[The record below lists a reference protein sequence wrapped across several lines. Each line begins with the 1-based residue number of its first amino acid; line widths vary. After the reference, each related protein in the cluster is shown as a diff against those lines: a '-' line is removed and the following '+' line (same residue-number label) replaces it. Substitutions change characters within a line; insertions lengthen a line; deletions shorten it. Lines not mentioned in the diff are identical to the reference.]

1 MKKRITALLLCL
13 VMVFSLIPTSV
24 WATES
29 PATDAGSG
37 GIEERDP
44 NALTKEEVK
53 AILQGSNAL
62 VAVKCINPNGGCNV
76 NPVKYGLAASTFT
89 MEKNEEN
96 GYTLTVETAPFVAA
110 YSNSGQGRGL
120 PHDLYSAE
128 TLTWKLSREND
139 VWTVKPAVE
148 GVDDTILVTHIPEA
162 TYDVLKGMKGGIDT
176 RCVNKTTAYTNYG
189 VIAGLVG
196 ESAASAQVVKNADG
210 AYILTISTK
219 NFADAA
225 SKHNDRVHDLLTG
238 ETANFVLSL
247 KNDAGKYVWTATP
260 VTDADGICEV
270 AHRVKVTFDQNYT
283 NAPATTEAMYK
294 YNTAEV
300 MGGAFPADPSRSGY
314 VFQGWNTKADGT
326 GDAFSNATAV
336 TEDVTVYAQW
346 GQLHPVQLVIYRNG
360 DTSKAYKTVS
370 LDPQLKGTVIDLND
384 VDIGKYYT
392 GNYEFYGWY
401 DDGLWNIYK
410 ANVAAGKDAPAGL
423 TTKTVNGWTNFKCM
437 VYDYENV
444 VYFQTKEAMEA
455 YQADHSK
462 TEGIVKSVKALHG
475 SALPTVDAP
484 EATRAGYT
492 FQYWSREGQSVNVTG
507 QTVNGWTNLY
517 GVWKIVPHNIYAFTR
532 LNSAFAP
539 LTKAEFGG
547 FIKLNAT
554 TLKDNLGLNVEY
566 NENGYISIGK
576 FNFDAMPLTED
587 MYFGDDAELDAVKAQ
602 SINLENGVSADTA
615 DQIAWTFLYQVD
627 NSDYMTEAGYPT
639 DDENGY
645 QLAGNL
651 NVAAVMF
658 NAGGDNVENMPAVNY
673 TYDDGFYQIHDF
685 YFAGKDFTL
694 PADPTREGYIFK
706 GWEATVIPGEDDA
719 DCYADPTTDAGA
731 ETQTL
736 YKAGDTYTITDG
748 GVIFTAQWEKKT
760 YTIAASLYLNDSE
773 SPVMVDSGAYKWTHR
788 YGGEYGVTIDYT
800 EMLDTLKNK
809 ALEADKANKPYDAEI
824 TLYFP
829 GSDKV
834 FNTAVTT
841 YGQNT
846 ARWQEIN
853 GGNIAYIKG
862 VATTS
867 YEVIFKDENGNE
879 IETKIVEYGKTVASV
894 DPDDKYGYNFVG
906 WVDQDGNAFTFDN
919 DGNSVTKITHKTVLT
934 AQWAKKVY
942 TIGPDLRINGGET
955 VKAPGKNYSWS
966 PRYSGEYQDVIDYD
980 KVFKDLTA
988 KVEEVDKDNDPSKIE
1003 IKLCFPGKTPA
1014 NTDEGGLFNEVITY
1028 FGQEGAG
1035 WNPGVKNTA
1044 YIWGYAT
1051 TYYDVIFDSN
1061 GGTAV
1066 VTQKNV
1072 QYGTTATEPENPT
1085 KYGYNF
1091 TGWVDEDGNAFDFD
1105 TKITHKTVL
1114 TAQWAKKD
1122 YVIASDLR
1130 INGGDANLADGK
1142 TYAWTHRY
1150 GGKFEETID
1159 YQPMLDALKARAMK
1173 VDAAN
1178 GPVDSVVTLCFPGS
1192 DKLFNDAV
1200 KTYGQDTANWQAAN
1214 NTAYIWGYATN
1225 VYAVTFNYGTEDIK
1239 NEILKVNFGDT
1250 ITKSEPK
1257 RDGYKFTGWYDE
1269 NGNLFDFATPIT
1281 KSMTLTAGWEI
1292 IPHDIYAYARL
1303 NSSFGQLTTSEWG
1316 DDIKLNAETLKN
1328 LGLEIGYNGNGYIS
1342 IGKFTFNA
1350 MALTDDLY
1358 FDDETTAAVLEA
1370 LKKDIVLETGVS
1382 ADTAAKIAWTF
1393 LYQADDSEDSDYM
1406 YKSGYPATD
1415 KDSYQLSGNLFLAA
1429 AMFDAGDVGEDE
1441 VKGMP
1446 AVNYTFDDVFA
1457 IHDFY
1462 LPGTEIELPAL
1473 ERTGYTFLGWEVKV
1487 IPSDDVA
1494 NYADADA
1501 EKTLVEAGKYTITEG
1516 GAIFTAQ
1523 WKINT
1528 YNVTFDSNGGSAVE
1542 SQQVDYRA
1550 KVTKPAEPTREGYHF
1565 MGWFNG
1571 DKEWNFDEDTM
1582 GAGDMTLTAKWE
1594 INEYT
1599 VSFDSKG
1606 GTKVDSQI
1614 VKHGDTADKP
1624 SNPRRNGYVFKGWY
1638 LDGQKFDFSTPI
1650 TGDTTLTARWATKTS
1665 GGSNS
1670 SSDTTTK
1677 DNGKTVKSGKTFD
1690 GGIALYVGLSVLS
1703 ATGSALVITK
1713 KKRG

>member
-24 WATES
+24 WASELPVE
-29 PATDAGSG
+29 PAKTPTFSDVKVQVKCSADSTHDRTYDLSNEDFRSSSSNLWDHPDYGTWHYTIVLNRAELIKQFDKDTGKIHTDTT
-37 GIEERDP
+37 P
-44 NALTKEEVK
+44 NADTRITLNWDSDKEEWVQSSSEPVVIK
-53 AILQGSNAL
+53 CECNGTVEIDPDAPTTDDLKDCL
-62 VAVKCINPNGGCNV
+62 VTVKCINPNDNCWDTPKLGLLGGN
-76 NPVKYGLAASTFT
+76 S
-89 MEKNEEN
+89 
-96 GYTLTVETAPFVAA
+96 GYTLKKQEDGTYTVTVQADPFVDY
-110 YSNSGQGRGL
+110 YSRLKSKTHATHER
-120 PHDLYSAE
+120 YSAE
-128 TLTWKLSREND
+128 TLTWKLSRENGAW
-139 VWTVKPAVE
+139 VAKPAVE

-247 KNDAGKYVWTATP
+247 SKNDAGKYVWTATP

-283 NAPATTEAMYK
+283 NAPAATEAMYK
-294 YNTAEV
+294 YDTAEV
-300 MGGAFPADPSRSGY
+300 MEGTFPADPSRSGY

-370 LDPQLKGTVIDLND
+370 LDPQLKGTPIDLTQLKISD
-384 VDIGKYYT
+384 YYT

-401 DDGLWNIYK
+401 DDGLWNVYK
-410 ANVAAGKDAPAGL
+410 ANVAAGEDAPAGL
-423 TTKTVNGWTNFKCM
+423 TTKTVNGWTNLKCM

-475 SALPTVDAP
+475 STLPTVDAP

-517 GVWKIVPHNIYAFTR
+517 GVWTITPHNIYAYAR
-532 LNSAFAP
+532 LNSYFAP
-539 LTKAEFGG
+539 LTAAEFEDTITLNADTLKRLGLGSYNRLG
-547 FIKLNAT
+547 FIP
-554 TLKDNLGLNVEY
+554 
-566 NENGYISIGK
+566 IGT
-576 FNFDAMPLTED
+576 FNFAGMPLVDD
-587 MYFGDDAELDAVKAQ
+587 MYFDDDTLDAVADAATDA
-602 SINLENGVSADTA
+602 IDNRTIDLRPGVDSSTA
-615 DQIAWTFLYQVD
+615 AKIDWTVLYKTFNEED
-627 NSDYMTEAGYPT
+627 MAPGYIT
-639 DDENGY
+639 DDGEGY
-645 QLAGNL
+645 QLSGNL
-651 NVAAVMF
+651 NLATVAF
-658 NAGGDNVENMPAVNY
+658 NAGKGVDPNDVKNMPAVNY
-673 TYDDGFYQIHDF
+673 TYEGFGIHDF
-685 YFAGKDFTL
+685 YFTGNVFDL
-694 PADPTREGYIFK
+694 PENVPTREGYIFK
-706 GWEATVIPGEDDA
+706 GWSAKRLGDIVV
-719 DCYADPTTDAGA
+719 YSDPTTDAGA
-731 ETQTL
+731 EDEPL
-736 YKAGDTYTITDG
+736 YKAGDEYSITAQ

-760 YTIAASLYLNDSE
+760 YTIAASLYLNDST

-788 YGGEYGVTIDYT
+788 YGGKYGDTIDYQP
-800 EMLDTLKNK
+800 MIDALKAR
-809 ALEADKANKPYDAEI
+809 ALKVDAANEPYADATKV

-853 GGNIAYIKG
+853 GSNIAYIKG
-862 VATTS
+862 VVTTS
-867 YEVIFKDENGNE
+867 YEVIFKAEDGTE
-879 IETKIVEYGKTVASV
+879 IETKIVEYGKTVASA
-894 DPDDKYGYNFVG
+894 DPGDKYGYNFVG

-919 DGNSVTKITHKTVLT
+919 DGNSVTEITRKTVLT

-988 KVEEVDKDNDPSKIE
+988 KVEEVDKDNKPSKIE

-1028 FGQEGAG
+1028 FGQKGAS

-1051 TYYDVIFDSN
+1051 TYYDVSFDSK

-1066 VTQKNV
+1066 DTQKNV
-1072 QYGTTATEPENPT
+1072 QYGTTATKPENPT
-1085 KYGYNF
+1085 REGYRFLGWF
-1091 TGWVDEDGNAFDFD
+1091 TEDGKAFDF
-1105 TKITHKTVL
+1105 
-1114 TAQWAKKD
+1114 
-1122 YVIASDLR
+1122 S
-1130 INGGDANLADGK
+1130 
-1142 TYAWTHRY
+1142 
-1150 GGKFEETID
+1150 
-1159 YQPMLDALKARAMK
+1159 
-1173 VDAAN
+1173 
-1178 GPVDSVVTLCFPGS
+1178 
-1192 DKLFNDAV
+1192 
-1200 KTYGQDTANWQAAN
+1200 
-1214 NTAYIWGYATN
+1214 
-1225 VYAVTFNYGTEDIK
+1225 
-1239 NEILKVNFGDT
+1239 
-1250 ITKSEPK
+1250 
-1257 RDGYKFTGWYDE
+1257 
-1269 NGNLFDFATPIT
+1269 TPIT
-1281 KSMTLTAGWEI
+1281 KSMTLTAKWEI
-1292 IPHDIYAYARL
+1292 VNINAYIIPITSDGTQLVGDGFDMALAASTLSRVGLPGYEDEDAVRIHFATFA
-1303 NSSFGQLTTSEWG
+1303 SSAGLADA
-1316 DDIKLNAETLKN
+1316 DDYFPGTDPLVVKAVADLKN
-1328 LGLEIGYNGNGYIS
+1328 GLERRFAAGVNVAKADGIMS
-1342 IGKFTFNA
+1342 K
-1350 MALTDDLY
+1350 TDWTYLHVGEL
-1358 FDDETTAAVLEA
+1358 DDE
-1370 LKKDIVLETGVS
+1370 D
-1382 ADTAAKIAWTF
+1382 DTNF
-1393 LYQADDSEDSDYM
+1393 
-1406 YKSGYPATD
+1406 
-1415 KDSYQLSGNLFLAA
+1415 LSGNLVFYSAR
-1429 AMFDAGDVGEDE
+1429 FVTEDSE
-1441 VKGMP
+1441 HVTGMP
-1446 AVNYTFDDVFA
+1446 NAEYTHNAVAVYDY
-1457 IHDFY
+1457 Y
-1462 LPGTEIELPAL
+1462 LDGETITIPDAVP
-1473 ERTGYTFLGWEVKV
+1473 ERYGYDFLGWSVKAV
-1487 IPSDDVA
+1487 PAENDKLLKAGDTVTVDGDV
-1494 NYADADA
+1494 
-1501 EKTLVEAGKYTITEG
+1501 V
-1516 GAIFTAQ
+1516 FTAQ
-1523 WKINT
+1523 WKL
-1528 YNVTFDSNGGSAVE
+1528 
-1542 SQQVDYRA
+1542 
-1550 KVTKPAEPTREGYHF
+1550 K
-1565 MGWFNG
+1565 
-1571 DKEWNFDEDTM
+1571 
-1582 GAGDMTLTAKWE
+1582 
-1594 INEYT
+1594 EYT

-1614 VKHGDTADKP
+1614 VEHGSTATKP
-1624 SNPRRNGYVFKGWY
+1624 GIPHRNDYTFKGWY
-1638 LDGQKFDFSTPI
+1638 LDGKKFDFSTPI
-1650 TGDTTLTARWATKTS
+1650 TGDITLVAVWATKTS

-1670 SSDTTTK
+1670 SSNTTTK
-1677 DNGKTVKSGKTFD
+1677 DNGKTVLSGRTFD

>member
-24 WATES
+24 WASELPVE
-29 PATDAGSG
+29 PAKTPTFSDVKVQVKCSADSTHDRTYDLSNEDFRSSSDTWNNPAYGTWHHTIVLNRATLIQQFNADTGTTHTDTT
-37 GIEERDP
+37 P
-44 NALTKEEVK
+44 NADTRITLDWDSANETWVQPSVAVIKCECNGTVEIDPEAPTTDDLK
-53 AILQGSNAL
+53 GCL
-62 VAVKCINPNGGCNV
+62 VTVKCINPNDNCWDTPKLGLLGGN
-76 NPVKYGLAASTFT
+76 S
-89 MEKNEEN
+89 
-96 GYTLTVETAPFVAA
+96 GYTLKKQEDGTYTVTVQADPFVDY
-110 YSNSGQGRGL
+110 YSRLKSKTHATHER
-120 PHDLYSAE
+120 YSAE

-139 VWTVKPAVE
+139 AWTAKPAVE
-148 GVDDTILVTHIPEA
+148 GVDDTILVTHMPEA

-210 AYILTISTK
+210 AYILTVSTK

-225 SKHNDRVHDLLTG
+225 SKHNDRKHDLRTG

-247 KNDAGKYVWTATP
+247 SKNDADKYVWTAMP
-260 VTDADGICEV
+260 VTEPDGICEV

-283 NAPATTEAMYK
+283 NAPAATEAMYK
-294 YNTAEV
+294 YDTAEV
-300 MGGAFPADPSRSGY
+300 MEGAFPADPSRSGY
-314 VFQGWNTKADGT
+314 VFQGWNTRADGT

-346 GQLHPVQLVIYRNG
+346 GQLHPVKLVIYRNG

-370 LDPQLKGTVIDLND
+370 LDPQLKGTSIDLTQLKISD
-384 VDIGKYYT
+384 YYT

-410 ANVAAGKDAPAGL
+410 ANVAAGEDAPAGL

-517 GVWKIVPHNIYAFTR
+517 GVWTITPHNICAFAR
-532 LNSAFAP
+532 VNSYFAP
-539 LTKAEFGG
+539 LTKDEFDTP
-547 FIKLNAT
+547 ITLNDAT
-554 TLKDNLGLNVEY
+554 LSRLGLGSY
-566 NENGYISIGK
+566 NTLGYISIGVLK
-576 FNFDAMPLTED
+576 NFDKMPLTD
-587 MYFGDDAELDAVKAQ
+587 DYFGDDAELTAVVEELAK
-602 SINLENGVSADTA
+602 SIVLEQGVDKETA
-615 DQIAWTFLYQVD
+615 EKIAWTALYRKD
-627 NSDYMTEAGYPT
+627 NGIYMDPGYPT

-645 QLAGNL
+645 QLSGNL
-651 NVAAVMF
+651 NLATVMF
-658 NAGGDNVENMPAVNY
+658 NAGKRVNPADVENMPAVNY
-673 TYDDGFYQIHDF
+673 VYDDVVEIHDF
-685 YFAGKDFTL
+685 YLSGNVFTL

-706 GWEATVIPGEDDA
+706 GWEATVISGEDDA
-719 DCYADPTTDAGA
+719 DCCADPTTDTGA

-736 YKAGDTYTITDG
+736 YKAGETYTITEG
-748 GVIFTAQWEKKT
+748 GVVFTAQWEKKT

-788 YGGEYGVTIDYT
+788 YGGKYGDTIDYT

-853 GGNIAYIKG
+853 GSNIAYIKG

-867 YEVIFKDENGNE
+867 YQVIFKAEDGTE
-879 IETKIVEYGKTVASV
+879 IETKIVEYGKTVASA
-894 DPDDKYGYNFVG
+894 DPGDKYGYNFVG
-906 WVDQDGNAFTFDN
+906 WFDQDGNAFTFDN
-919 DGNSVTKITHKTVLT
+919 DGNSVTEIT
-934 AQWAKKVY
+934 
-942 TIGPDLRINGGET
+942 R
-955 VKAPGKNYSWS
+955 
-966 PRYSGEYQDVIDYD
+966 
-980 KVFKDLTA
+980 
-988 KVEEVDKDNDPSKIE
+988 
-1003 IKLCFPGKTPA
+1003 
-1014 NTDEGGLFNEVITY
+1014 
-1028 FGQEGAG
+1028 
-1035 WNPGVKNTA
+1035 
-1044 YIWGYAT
+1044 
-1051 TYYDVIFDSN
+1051 
-1061 GGTAV
+1061 
-1066 VTQKNV
+1066 
-1072 QYGTTATEPENPT
+1072 
-1085 KYGYNF
+1085 
-1091 TGWVDEDGNAFDFD
+1091 
-1105 TKITHKTVL
+1105 KTVL

-1130 INGGDANLADGK
+1130 INGDVANLADGK

-1178 GPVDSVVTLCFPGS
+1178 GPVDSDVTLIVPGSKDKTKFNDVVTY
-1192 DKLFNDAV
+1192 
-1200 KTYGQDTANWQAAN
+1200 YGQDTANWQAAN
-1214 NTAYIWGYATN
+1214 KNTAYIWGYAVN
-1225 VYAVTFNYGTEDIK
+1225 YYNVTFDYGTEDIK
-1239 NEILKVNFGDT
+1239 NETLKVKFNDT
-1250 ITKSEPK
+1250 LTAPK
-1257 RDGYKFTGWYDE
+1257 PERDGYTFKGWYTDADCTE
-1269 NGNLFDFATPIT
+1269 GNEFNFTQGVT
-1281 KSMTLTAGWEI
+1281 KTMTLYAGW
-1292 IPHDIYAYARL
+1292 
-1303 NSSFGQLTTSEWG
+1303 Q
-1316 DDIKLNAETLKN
+1316 
-1328 LGLEIGYNGNGYIS
+1328 
-1342 IGKFTFNA
+1342 
-1350 MALTDDLY
+1350 
-1358 FDDETTAAVLEA
+1358 V
-1370 LKKDIVLETGVS
+1370 
-1382 ADTAAKIAWTF
+1382 
-1393 LYQADDSEDSDYM
+1393 
-1406 YKSGYPATD
+1406 
-1415 KDSYQLSGNLFLAA
+1415 
-1429 AMFDAGDVGEDE
+1429 
-1441 VKGMP
+1441 
-1446 AVNYTFDDVFA
+1446 
-1457 IHDFY
+1457 
-1462 LPGTEIELPAL
+1462 
-1473 ERTGYTFLGWEVKV
+1473 
-1487 IPSDDVA
+1487 
-1494 NYADADA
+1494 
-1501 EKTLVEAGKYTITEG
+1501 
-1516 GAIFTAQ
+1516 
-1523 WKINT
+1523 NT
-1528 YNVTFDSNGGSAVE
+1528 YVVTFDSNGGSAVE

-1638 LDGQKFDFSTPI
+1638 LDGEKFDFSTPI

>member
-24 WATES
+24 WATE
-29 PATDAGSG
+29 PPTTDTGSG
-37 GIEERDP
+37 GIEEQDP
-44 NALTKEEVK
+44 NALTEEGAK
-53 AILQGSNAL
+53 KILQESKAL

-89 MEKNEEN
+89 MEENEEN

-110 YSNSGQGRGL
+110 YSKSGQGRGL

-162 TYDVLKGMKGGIDT
+162 TYDVLKGMQGVIKT
-176 RCVNKTTAYTNYG
+176 RCVNNTTAYTEYG
-189 VIAGLVG
+189 VIAGVVG
-196 ESAASAQVVKNADG
+196 ESAQITKGEVSGTYN
-210 AYILTISTK
+210 LTVSTK

-225 SKHNDRVHDLLTG
+225 SKHNDRDHDLLTG
-238 ETANFVLSL
+238 ETAKFVLSL
-247 KNDAGKYVWTATP
+247 SKNDTTGKYVWTATP
-260 VTDADGICEV
+260 VTEPDGICEV

-283 NAPATTEAMYK
+283 NAPAATEAMYK
-294 YNTAEV
+294 YDTAEV
-300 MGGAFPADPSRSGY
+300 MEGAFPADPSRSGY

-410 ANVAAGKDAPAGL
+410 ANVAAGEDAPAGL

-517 GVWKIVPHNIYAFTR
+517 GNWTITPHNIYAYAR
-532 LNSAFAP
+532 LNSYFAP
-539 LTKAEFGG
+539 LTAAEFEDT
-547 FIKLNAT
+547 ITLNAD
-554 TLKDNLGLNVEY
+554 TLKRLGLGSY
-566 NENGYISIGK
+566 NRLGYIPVGT
-576 FNFDAMPLTED
+576 FNFAGMPLVDD
-587 MYFGDDAELDAVKAQ
+587 MYFDDDTLDAVADAAMDAIDNRTIDLRPGVDSSTAALIDWTVLYKT
-602 SINLENGVSADTA
+602 INEEDMAP
-615 DQIAWTFLYQVD
+615 
-627 NSDYMTEAGYPT
+627 GYIT
-639 DDENGY
+639 DDGEGY
-645 QLAGNL
+645 QLSGNL
-651 NVAAVMF
+651 NLATVAF
-658 NAGGDNVENMPAVNY
+658 NAGKGVDPDDVKNMPAVNY
-673 TYDDGFYQIHDF
+673 TYEGFGIHDF
-685 YFAGKDFTL
+685 YFTGNVFDL
-694 PADPTREGYIFK
+694 PENVPTREGYIFK
-706 GWEATVIPGEDDA
+706 GWSAKRLGDIVV
-719 DCYADPTTDAGA
+719 YSDPTTDAGA
-731 ETQTL
+731 EDEPL
-736 YKAGDTYTITDG
+736 YKAGDEYSITAQ

-760 YTIAASLYLNDSE
+760 YTIAASLYLNDST

-788 YGGEYGVTIDYT
+788 YGGKYGDTIDYT

-853 GGNIAYIKG
+853 GSNIAYIKG

-867 YEVIFKDENGNE
+867 YQVIFKAEDGTE
-879 IETKIVEYGKTVASV
+879 IETKIVEYGKTVASA

-966 PRYSGEYQDVIDYD
+966 PRYSGEYQDVINYD
-980 KVFKDLTA
+980 KVFEDLTA
-988 KVEEVDKDNDPSKIE
+988 KVEEVDKDNKPSKIE

-1014 NTDEGGLFNEVITY
+1014 NTDEGGLFNEVITR
-1028 FGQEGAG
+1028 FGQEGAS

-1051 TYYDVIFDSN
+1051 TYYDVSFDSN

-1066 VTQKNV
+1066 DTQKNV
-1072 QYGTTATEPENPT
+1072 QYGTTATKPENPT
-1085 KYGYNF
+1085 REGYRFLGWF
-1091 TGWVDEDGNAFDFD
+1091 TEDGKAFDF
-1105 TKITHKTVL
+1105 
-1114 TAQWAKKD
+1114 
-1122 YVIASDLR
+1122 S
-1130 INGGDANLADGK
+1130 
-1142 TYAWTHRY
+1142 
-1150 GGKFEETID
+1150 
-1159 YQPMLDALKARAMK
+1159 
-1173 VDAAN
+1173 
-1178 GPVDSVVTLCFPGS
+1178 
-1192 DKLFNDAV
+1192 
-1200 KTYGQDTANWQAAN
+1200 
-1214 NTAYIWGYATN
+1214 
-1225 VYAVTFNYGTEDIK
+1225 
-1239 NEILKVNFGDT
+1239 
-1250 ITKSEPK
+1250 
-1257 RDGYKFTGWYDE
+1257 
-1269 NGNLFDFATPIT
+1269 TPIT
-1281 KSMTLTAGWEI
+1281 KSMTLTAKWEI
-1292 IPHDIYAYARL
+1292 VNINAYIIPVTSDGTQLVGDGFDMALAASTLSRVGLPGYEDEDAVRIHFATFA
-1303 NSSFGQLTTSEWG
+1303 SSAGLADA
-1316 DDIKLNAETLKN
+1316 DDYFPGTDPLVVKAAADLKN
-1328 LGLEIGYNGNGYIS
+1328 GLERRFAAGVNEAKADGIMS
-1342 IGKFTFNA
+1342 K
-1350 MALTDDLY
+1350 TDWTYLHVGEL
-1358 FDDETTAAVLEA
+1358 DDEE
-1370 LKKDIVLETGVS
+1370 
-1382 ADTAAKIAWTF
+1382 DTNF
-1393 LYQADDSEDSDYM
+1393 
-1406 YKSGYPATD
+1406 
-1415 KDSYQLSGNLFLAA
+1415 LSGNLVFYSAR
-1429 AMFDAGDVGEDE
+1429 FVTEDSE
-1441 VKGMP
+1441 HVTGMP
-1446 AVNYTFDDVFA
+1446 NAEYTHNAVAVYDY
-1457 IHDFY
+1457 Y
-1462 LPGTEIELPAL
+1462 LDGETITVPDAVP
-1473 ERTGYTFLGWEVKV
+1473 ERYGYDFLGWSVKAV
-1487 IPSDDVA
+1487 PAENDKLLKAGDTVTVDGDV
-1494 NYADADA
+1494 
-1501 EKTLVEAGKYTITEG
+1501 V
-1516 GAIFTAQ
+1516 FTAQ
-1523 WKINT
+1523 WKL
-1528 YNVTFDSNGGSAVE
+1528 
-1542 SQQVDYRA
+1542 
-1550 KVTKPAEPTREGYHF
+1550 K
-1565 MGWFNG
+1565 
-1571 DKEWNFDEDTM
+1571 
-1582 GAGDMTLTAKWE
+1582 
-1594 INEYT
+1594 EYT

-1614 VKHGDTADKP
+1614 VEHGSTATKP
-1624 SNPRRNGYVFKGWY
+1624 RNPHRNDYTFKGWY
-1638 LDGQKFDFSTPI
+1638 LDGKKFDFSTPI
-1650 TGDTTLTARWATKTS
+1650 TGDITLVARWATKTS

-1677 DNGKTVKSGKTFD
+1677 DNGKTVQSGKTFD
-1690 GGIALYVGLSVLS
+1690 GGIALYVGLSILS